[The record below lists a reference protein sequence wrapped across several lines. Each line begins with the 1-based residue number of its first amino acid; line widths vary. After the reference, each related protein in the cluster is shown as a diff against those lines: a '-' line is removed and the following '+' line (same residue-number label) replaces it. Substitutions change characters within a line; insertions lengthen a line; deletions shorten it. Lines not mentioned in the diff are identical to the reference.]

1 MRMLYNNNVKSRLRK
16 IEGQVRGVLKL
27 MEENKDC
34 KEVVNQLSAV
44 RNASDKALAYI
55 VAVNLQECLRQS
67 EESDDDHTALVD
79 EAVNLLVKS
88 R

>member
-1 MRMLYNNNVKSRLRK
+1 MIYTDNVKSRLRK

-34 KEVVNQLSAV
+34 KEVVHQLTAV

-55 VAVNLQECLRQS
+55 VAVNLQECLKQS
-67 EESDDDHTALVD
+67 ENSDGTQSNSVD

>member
-1 MRMLYNNNVKSRLRK
+1 MYYSNNVKSRLRK
-16 IEGQVRGVLKL
+16 IEGQIRGVLKL
-27 MEENKDC
+27 MEANKEC
-34 KEVVNQLSAV
+34 KDVVAQLSAV

-55 VAVNLQECLRQS
+55 VALNLQECMQS
-67 EESDDDHTALVD
+67 DTPNQTELVD

>member
-1 MRMLYNNNVKSRLRK
+1 MIYTDNVKSRLRK

-34 KEVVNQLSAV
+34 KEVVHQLTAV

-55 VAVNLQECLRQS
+55 VAMNLQECLQQS
-67 EESDDDHTALVD
+67 ENSDGTQTSSID

>member
-1 MRMLYNNNVKSRLRK
+1 MHYTNNVKSRLRK

-27 MEENKDC
+27 MEANKEC
-34 KEVVNQLSAV
+34 KDVVAQLSAI

-55 VAVNLQECLRQS
+55 VAMNLQECMQTEAPDQTDLI
-67 EESDDDHTALVD
+67 D